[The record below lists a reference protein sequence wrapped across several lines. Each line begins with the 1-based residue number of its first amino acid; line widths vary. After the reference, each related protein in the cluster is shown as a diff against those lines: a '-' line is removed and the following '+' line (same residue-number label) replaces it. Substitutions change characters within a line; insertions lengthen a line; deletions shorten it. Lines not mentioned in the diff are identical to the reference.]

1 MSNAFRNIFFAAL
14 VVGLAYGAFLYF
26 VRPAEF
32 RRLRGRLMMLG
43 YVYVASV
50 LISAAVRLLGWG
62 T

>member
-1 MSNAFRNIFFAAL
+1 MSNAFRTVLSAL
-14 VVGLAYGAFLYF
+14 FLVGLGYGAFLYF

-32 RRLRGRLMMLG
+32 RRLRGRLLLVG

-50 LISAAVRLLGWG
+50 LISAGIRLMGWG

>member
-1 MSNAFRNIFFAAL
+1 MSNALRTILSAL
-14 VVGLAYGAFLYF
+14 FMVGLVYGAFLYF

-43 YVYVASV
+43 YIYVASV
-50 LISAAVRLLGWG
+50 LISAAARLMGWG